1 MDIENAK
8 KHLSELQEERR
19 KHRITLPGILKNK
32 IIIKEEENNL
42 IEEKEKELLKKN
54 FPNTIEKPIIKLSS
68 ENCSLNSSTRK
79 ILNETYSTKI
89 STEISTCNY
98 TGNSFLKEMI
108 DIYKCD
114 DILKVGILLTG
125 IQAPGGHNII
135 CGVLDNLKKKN
146 KKNILYG
153 FLNGFEGLKTYNL
166 MELKNEYISMFRN
179 IGGFDMIKSSILNIT
194 DEIDKK
200 KCFKI
205 CRHLNLNGLIIVG
218 GVDSNSKIALLAE
231 YFENIYKLSDEK
243 MKQIDKMKTEKLSN
257 DTNKGDYQN
266 GIFNHQD
273 NEKEDIE
280 REDITYEII
289 SDLSDEEIKKKFPKQ
304 KKKLIKTA
312 IISAPKTVYNE
323 LKNEYIECS
332 LGFDTTV
339 FSYCQ
344 YISYLM
350 SHMQTYLKGYHF
362 VKIIGNSSSH
372 IALECFLQTRANI
385 VLISEEIKNK
395 RITLK
400 DIINFITDVIKKRY
414 KDYNKKYGIIIIPE
428 GILKKVI
435 EFKMLVNSITQI
447 KKDHIKNNIN
457 NLHEVKNILS
467 NYLIKE
473 HYELFLSFPQFFQ
486 NQLLMEALS
495 NNNFQYSRLNVE
507 KLLLYFVKKKI
518 EEEKE
523 MNDLEFISHSY
534 GNEITCSLPTNFDCA
549 YSYILGFSCV
559 EIIEKKYN
567 GYICVIKNL
576 KDLLYNVN
584 NIQIFGVPI
593 CSLMS
598 IKNNKDKENK
608 DEFSIKRRKVDLYN
622 NYFLKY
628 KKYRSHYLYE
638 DNYRILCGIQYENNF
653 PIEYNDSLYSP
664 KKINGFFINDCVN
677 LNMKQNNVFNQINF
691 TISGLKNEYLEL
703 DENKNENKNNFI
715 CNYYRSSNNLSEIE
729 RTLIKSVIKF
739 NTTLVRHNTRI
750 TYINN
755 GFENKLNYNSFL
767 HINKIKEFYMIQ
779 ENSLNLKQN
788 LRIST
793 YSRNIGVVLL
803 SHCTPGSNNILVGL
817 HQRLSIN
824 NFKLIGFIRGL
835 RGLLNND
842 ICIINDNNLKNSTN
856 LGGFP
861 LLGVNLEYNKNDTEK
876 LYIYDLIKEEYVQK
890 IIENCRKNSIT
901 NLVFIG
907 DEKVISIMNILNDIF
922 INKKVNIKIITVP
935 ISLYNSFDK
944 NLIECSIGY
953 HSMICNISH
962 IVSNLQSNCLNLNKY
977 YYFIKVHTNISSSLI
992 LSIQLE
998 THCNICYI
1006 GECVANQLTNLS
1018 TIIENMSLIIIE
1030 RINRMKYYGVILFSS
1045 NLIYCINDFYE
1056 LCKDVDDKIKNI
1068 EELDELI
1075 NNVVI
1080 PEKYEKILKKES
1092 MELLKICTHSVKD
1105 KLLKKEKRENED
1117 IDSNFELML
1126 INGIK
1131 KYIKEL
1137 MKKSKEN
1144 NELYCYKKHMNTV
1157 SSQITI
1163 KNIKVYSDI
1172 DYILHF
1178 QTIIKNIDTEINCY
1192 FPTHFDNSLAFSHG
1206 LLAGIAVEN
1215 DLVNYV
1221 TSIRHLNLNKSNW
1234 SSSLYPGFYFI
1245 NNKDSNGYFNKY
1257 PYVAPV
1263 PISVK
1268 SSLMATI
1275 KHNANTWAYSDS
1287 YIYVGPVQH
1296 SINPDSIGCSHMF

>member
-19 KHRITLPGILKNK
+19 KHKINLPGILKNK
-32 IIIKEEENNL
+32 IIIKEEENN
-42 IEEKEKELLKKN
+42 IIGEKEKEILQN
-54 FPNTIEKPIIKLSS
+54 VFTHTIKKPIIKLCY
-68 ENCSLNSSTRK
+68 ENSSLNNSTRK
-79 ILNETYSTKI
+79 KLNDTYSTKI
-89 STEISTCNY
+89 STEISSCDY

-114 DILKVGILLTG
+114 NILNIGILLTG

-135 CGVLDNLKKKN
+135 CSVLDNLKKKN

-153 FLNGFEGLKTYNL
+153 FLNGFEGLKKYDL

-179 IGGFDMIKSSILNIT
+179 IGGFDMIKSSKFNMSS
-194 DEIDKK
+194 EIDKK

-218 GVDSNSKIALLAE
+218 GVKSNNKIALLAE
-231 YFENIYKLSDEK
+231 YFENIYNLANEK
-243 MKQIDKMKTEKLSN
+243 IKKKKMSKMKTEKLDN
-257 DTNKGDYQN
+257 DT
-266 GIFNHQD
+266 
-273 NEKEDIE
+273 EKEDYENDMLNNIE
-280 REDITYEII
+280 NEEDIEKDVTYEIV
-289 SDLSDEEIKKKFPKQ
+289 SDLSDEEIKRKFPRQ
-304 KKKLIKTA
+304 KKKLIRTA
-312 IISAPKTVYNE
+312 IVSAPKSVYNE

-362 VKIIGNSSSH
+362 VKILGNSSSH
-372 IALECFLQTRANI
+372 IALECFLQTKANV
-385 VLISEEIKNK
+385 VLVSEEIKK
-395 RITLK
+395 KKLTLK
-400 DIINFITDVIKKRY
+400 DITHFIVDVIKTRY
-414 KDYNKKYGIIIIPE
+414 KHHGKKYGIIIIPE
-428 GILKKVI
+428 GLLSKVM
-435 EFKMLVNSITQI
+435 EFKTLVNSILQI
-447 KKDHIKNNIN
+447 KKEHIKNKIN
-457 NLHEVKNILS
+457 NLLEIKNILS
-467 NYLIKE
+467 NNLIKD

-486 NQLLMEALS
+486 NHMLMEALS
-495 NNNFQYSRLNVE
+495 SEPFQYSRLNVE
-507 KLLLYFVKKKI
+507 ELLLYFVKKKI
-518 EEEKE
+518 EDEKE
-523 MNDLEFISHSY
+523 IDDLEFIPHSY
-534 GNEITCSLPTNFDCA
+534 GSEVTCSLPTNFDCA

-567 GYICVIKNL
+567 GYACVIKNL
-576 KDLLYNVN
+576 KDLLSNVDS
-584 NIQIFGVPI
+584 IKIFGIPI
-593 CSLMS
+593 CSLMR
-598 IKNNKDKENK
+598 IKNKNNIENEK
-608 DEFSIKRRKVDLYN
+608 EFSIKRRKVDLN
-622 NYFLKY
+622 NDYFLKY
-628 KKYRSHYLYE
+628 KKYRSNYLYE
-638 DNYRILCGIQYENNF
+638 DNYRVLSGIQYDHNL
-653 PIEYNDSLYSP
+653 PIEHNDSVYSS
-664 KKINGFFINDCVN
+664 KKMNGFFIDYMN
-677 LNMKQNNVFNQINF
+677 LNLKQNNTFNQINF
-691 TISGLKNEYLEL
+691 TISGLKNDYLEL
-703 DENKNENKNNFI
+703 DKNKNENKSRCN
-715 CNYYRSSNNLSEIE
+715 CNYYKCYDVLSEIE
-729 RTLIKSVIKF
+729 RILIKSVIKF
-739 NTTLVRHNTRI
+739 NTILVRHNTRI

-755 GFENKLNYNSFL
+755 SFENKLNYDSFL

-779 ENSLNLKQN
+779 DHSLNLKQN
-788 LRIST
+788 TRIST
-793 YSRNIGVVLL
+793 YSKNIGVVLL

-824 NFKLIGFIRGL
+824 NFKLIGFMGGL

-861 LLGVNLEYNKNDTEK
+861 LLGANLEYRKSDFEK
-876 LYIYDLIKEEYVQK
+876 LYIYDLIKEEYVNK
-890 IIENCRKNSIT
+890 IIENCRKNNIS

-935 ISLYNSFDK
+935 TSLYNSFDK

-953 HSMICNISH
+953 HSMVCNISD
-962 IVSNLQSNCLNLNKY
+962 IISNLQSNCLNLNKY

-1006 GECVANQLTNLS
+1006 GECVANQLTKLS
-1018 TIIENMSLIIIE
+1018 TIIENISLIIIE
-1030 RINRMKYYGVILFSS
+1030 RINRMKYFGIILFSS

-1056 LCKDVDDKIKNI
+1056 LCKDIDDNI
-1068 EELDELI
+1068 ESTEELDEII

-1092 MELLKICTHSVKD
+1092 IEILKICTRSVKD

-1137 MKKSKEN
+1137 MEKSKEN
-1144 NELYCYKKHMNTV
+1144 NELYSYKKHMNTL

-1172 DYILHF
+1172 DYISHF
-1178 QTIIKNIDTEINCY
+1178 QTINKNIDREINCY

-1215 DLVNYV
+1215 DLINYV
-1221 TSIRHLNLNKSNW
+1221 TSIRHLNLNKNNW

-1245 NNKDSNGYFNKY
+1245 NNKDNNGHFNKY

-1268 SSLMATI
+1268 SSQMATI

-1287 YIYVGPVQH
+1287 YIYVGPVQYGV
-1296 SINPDSIGCSHMF
+1296 NPDSIGCSHIF